1 MKKMKYLLVFVCSYG
16 LAQIQT
22 LQPSPSAKIEQVVGL
37 TNVTIDYSRP
47 AKRDR
52 KIMGELVPM
61 GEIWRAGAN
70 ENTTLS
76 FSDPVKV
83 GGKNLDAGTY
93 SLFIRPGKSM
103 WEVFFYTETDNWGLP
118 EKWNTE
124 SIAVVVETEI
134 IQLKNTIES
143 FTISLDDLYNNG
155 ANINIKWENTK
166 VSIPIEVPTHSKM
179 MSSITKTIKKDPKS
193 RDYYNAA
200 IYYRQSNQDLN
211 QAKKWIAK
219 AIEMDPD
226 KFWMY
231 RQQSLILAQLNEK
244 DIAIAAAKTS
254 LKLAQEAGNMDY
266 VRLNTKSKRNGLIK
280 LTKSN

>member
-22 LQPSPSAKIEQVVGL
+22 LQTSPSAKIEQVVGL
-37 TNVTIDYSRP
+37 TNITIDYSRP

-70 ENTTLS
+70 ENSTLS

-155 ANINIKWENTK
+155 ANINIMWENTK

-266 VRLNTKSKRNGLIK
+266 VRLNTKSIK
-280 LTKSN
+280 EWSN

>member
-1 MKKMKYLLVFVCSYG
+1 MKYLLVFVCSYG

-22 LQPSPSAKIEQVVGL
+22 LQTSPSAKIEQVVGL
-37 TNVTIDYSRP
+37 TNITIDYSRP

-70 ENTTLS
+70 ENSTLS

-93 SLFIRPGKSM
+93 SLFIRPGKLM

-155 ANINIKWENTK
+155 ANINIMWENTK

-266 VRLNTKSKRNGLIK
+266 VRLNTKSIK
-280 LTKSN
+280 EWSN

>member
-22 LQPSPSAKIEQVVGL
+22 LQPSPSAKIEQVIGL

-70 ENTTLS
+70 ENSTLS

-266 VRLNTKSKRNGLIK
+266 VRLNTKSIK
-280 LTKSN
+280 EWAN

>member
-22 LQPSPSAKIEQVVGL
+22 LQSSPSAKIEQVVGL
-37 TNVTIDYSRP
+37 TNITIDYSRP

-70 ENTTLS
+70 ENSTLS

-155 ANINIKWENTK
+155 ANINIMWENTK

-254 LKLAQEAGNMDY
+254 SKLAQEAGNMDY
-266 VRLNTKSKRNGLIK
+266 VRLNTKSIK
-280 LTKSN
+280 EWSN

>member
-22 LQPSPSAKIEQVVGL
+22 LQTSPSAKIEQVVGL

-70 ENTTLS
+70 ENSTLS

-266 VRLNTKSKRNGLIK
+266 VRLNTKSIK
-280 LTKSN
+280 EWSN

>member
-1 MKKMKYLLVFVCSYG
+1 MRYLLVFVCSYG

-47 AKRDR
+47 AKSDR

-70 ENTTLS
+70 ENSTLS

-266 VRLNTKSKRNGLIK
+266 VRLNTKSIK
-280 LTKSN
+280 EWSN

>member
-22 LQPSPSAKIEQVVGL
+22 LQTSPSAKIEQVVGL
-37 TNVTIDYSRP
+37 TNITIDYSRP

-70 ENTTLS
+70 ENSTLS

-266 VRLNTKSKRNGLIK
+266 VRLNTKSIK
-280 LTKSN
+280 EWSN

>member
-22 LQPSPSAKIEQVVGL
+22 LQTSPSAKIEQVVGL

-70 ENTTLS
+70 ENSTLS

-155 ANINIKWENTK
+155 ANINIEWENTK

-266 VRLNTKSKRNGLIK
+266 VRLNTKSIK
-280 LTKSN
+280 EWSN

>member
-61 GEIWRAGAN
+61 GEIWRAGAD
-70 ENTTLS
+70 ENSTLS

-266 VRLNTKSKRNGLIK
+266 VRLNTKSIK
-280 LTKSN
+280 EWSN

>member
-22 LQPSPSAKIEQVVGL
+22 LQSSPSAKIEQVVGL
-37 TNVTIDYSRP
+37 TNITIDYSRP

-70 ENTTLS
+70 ENSTLS

-266 VRLNTKSKRNGLIK
+266 VRLNTKSIK
-280 LTKSN
+280 EWSN

>member
-70 ENTTLS
+70 ENSTLS

-266 VRLNTKSKRNGLIK
+266 VRLNTKSIK
-280 LTKSN
+280 EWSN

>member
-22 LQPSPSAKIEQVVGL
+22 LQTSPSAKIEQVVGL

-70 ENTTLS
+70 ENSTLS

-83 GGKNLDAGTY
+83 GGENLDAGTY

-155 ANINIKWENTK
+155 ANINIMWENTK

-266 VRLNTKSKRNGLIK
+266 VRLNTKSIK
-280 LTKSN
+280 EWSN

>member
-70 ENTTLS
+70 ENSTLS

-155 ANINIKWENTK
+155 ANINIMWENTK

-254 LKLAQEAGNMDY
+254 LKLAQESGNMDY
-266 VRLNTKSKRNGLIK
+266 VRLNTKSIK
-280 LTKSN
+280 EWSN

>member
-1 MKKMKYLLVFVCSYG
+1 MKYLLVFVCSYG

-22 LQPSPSAKIEQVVGL
+22 LQTSPSAKIEQVVGL

-70 ENTTLS
+70 ENSTLS

-155 ANINIKWENTK
+155 ANINIMWENTK

-266 VRLNTKSKRNGLIK
+266 VRLNTKSIK
-280 LTKSN
+280 EWSN

>member
-70 ENTTLS
+70 ENSTLS

-231 RQQSLILAQLNEK
+231 RQKSLILAQLNEK

-266 VRLNTKSKRNGLIK
+266 VRLNTKSIK
-280 LTKSN
+280 EWSN

>member
-22 LQPSPSAKIEQVVGL
+22 LQSSPSAKIEQVVGL

-70 ENTTLS
+70 ENSTLS

-155 ANINIKWENTK
+155 ANINIMWENTK

-266 VRLNTKSKRNGLIK
+266 VRLNTKSIK
-280 LTKSN
+280 EWSN

>member
-1 MKKMKYLLVFVCSYG
+1 MKYLLVFVCSYG

-70 ENTTLS
+70 ENSTLS

-266 VRLNTKSKRNGLIK
+266 VRLNTKSIK
-280 LTKSN
+280 EWSN

>member
-1 MKKMKYLLVFVCSYG
+1 MKKMRYLLVFVCSYG

-22 LQPSPSAKIEQVVGL
+22 LQPSPSAKIEQVIGL

-70 ENTTLS
+70 ENSTLS

-166 VSIPIEVPTHSKM
+166 VSVPIEVPTHSKM

-266 VRLNTKSKRNGLIK
+266 VRLNTKSIK
-280 LTKSN
+280 EWSN

>member
-22 LQPSPSAKIEQVVGL
+22 LQTSPSAKIEQVVGL

-70 ENTTLS
+70 ENSTLS

-155 ANINIKWENTK
+155 ANINIMWENTK

-266 VRLNTKSKRNGLIK
+266 VRLNTKSIK
-280 LTKSN
+280 EWSN

>member
-70 ENTTLS
+70 ENSTLS

-134 IQLKNTIES
+134 TQLKNTIES

-266 VRLNTKSKRNGLIK
+266 VRLNTKSIK
-280 LTKSN
+280 EWSN

>member
-70 ENTTLS
+70 ENSTLS

-134 IQLKNTIES
+134 TQLKNTIES

-179 MSSITKTIKKDPKS
+179 MSSIMKTIKKDPKS

-266 VRLNTKSKRNGLIK
+266 VRLNTKSIK
-280 LTKSN
+280 EWSN

>member
-1 MKKMKYLLVFVCSYG
+1 MKKMRYLLVFVCSYG

-70 ENTTLS
+70 ENSTLS

-266 VRLNTKSKRNGLIK
+266 VRLNTKSIK
-280 LTKSN
+280 EWSN

>member
-22 LQPSPSAKIEQVVGL
+22 LQPSPSAKIEQVIGL

-70 ENTTLS
+70 ENSTLS

-266 VRLNTKSKRNGLIK
+266 VRLNTKSIK
-280 LTKSN
+280 EWSK

>member
-22 LQPSPSAKIEQVVGL
+22 LQTSPSAKIEQVVGL

-70 ENTTLS
+70 ENSTLS

-155 ANINIKWENTK
+155 ANINIMWENTK

-254 LKLAQEAGNMDY
+254 SKLAQEAGNMDY
-266 VRLNTKSKRNGLIK
+266 VRLNTKSIK
-280 LTKSN
+280 EWSN

>member
-1 MKKMKYLLVFVCSYG
+1 
-16 LAQIQT
+16 
-22 LQPSPSAKIEQVVGL
+22 
-37 TNVTIDYSRP
+37 
-47 AKRDR
+47 
-52 KIMGELVPM
+52 MGELVPM

-70 ENTTLS
+70 ENSTLS

-83 GGKNLDAGTY
+83 GGENLDAGTY

-266 VRLNTKSKRNGLIK
+266 VRLNTKSIK
-280 LTKSN
+280 EWSN

>member
-70 ENTTLS
+70 ENSTLS

-155 ANINIKWENTK
+155 ANINIMWENTK

-266 VRLNTKSKRNGLIK
+266 VRLNTKSIK
-280 LTKSN
+280 EWSN

>member
-22 LQPSPSAKIEQVVGL
+22 LQPSPSAKIEQVIGL

-70 ENTTLS
+70 ENSTLS

-231 RQQSLILAQLNEK
+231 RQQSLILAQLREK

-266 VRLNTKSKRNGLIK
+266 VRLNTKSIK
-280 LTKSN
+280 EWSN

>member
-22 LQPSPSAKIEQVVGL
+22 LQSSPSAKIEQVVGL
-37 TNVTIDYSRP
+37 TNITIDYSRP

-70 ENTTLS
+70 ENSTLS

-155 ANINIKWENTK
+155 ANINIMWENTK

-266 VRLNTKSKRNGLIK
+266 VRLNTKSIK
-280 LTKSN
+280 EWSN

>member
-1 MKKMKYLLVFVCSYG
+1 
-16 LAQIQT
+16 
-22 LQPSPSAKIEQVVGL
+22 
-37 TNVTIDYSRP
+37 
-47 AKRDR
+47 
-52 KIMGELVPM
+52 MGELVPM

-70 ENTTLS
+70 ENSTLS

-266 VRLNTKSKRNGLIK
+266 VRLNTKSIK
-280 LTKSN
+280 EWSN

>member
-70 ENTTLS
+70 ENSTLS

-83 GGKNLDAGTY
+83 GGENLDAGTY

-155 ANINIKWENTK
+155 ANINIMWENTK

-211 QAKKWIAK
+211 KAKKWIAK

-266 VRLNTKSKRNGLIK
+266 VRLNTKSIK
-280 LTKSN
+280 EWSN

>member
-22 LQPSPSAKIEQVVGL
+22 LQPSPSAKIEQVIGL

-70 ENTTLS
+70 ENSTLS

-266 VRLNTKSKRNGLIK
+266 VRLNTKSIK
-280 LTKSN
+280 EWSN

>member
-47 AKRDR
+47 AKSDR

-70 ENTTLS
+70 ENSTLS

-266 VRLNTKSKRNGLIK
+266 VRLNTKSIK
-280 LTKSN
+280 EWSN

>member
-1 MKKMKYLLVFVCSYG
+1 MKKMRYLLVFVCSYG

-22 LQPSPSAKIEQVVGL
+22 LQPSPSAKIVQVIGL

-70 ENTTLS
+70 ENSTLS

-266 VRLNTKSKRNGLIK
+266 VRLNTKSIK
-280 LTKSN
+280 EWSN

>member
-1 MKKMKYLLVFVCSYG
+1 MKYLLVFVCSYG

-22 LQPSPSAKIEQVVGL
+22 LQTSPSAKIEQVVGL

-70 ENTTLS
+70 ENSTLS

-134 IQLKNTIES
+134 IQLKTTIES

-155 ANINIKWENTK
+155 ANINIMWENTK

-266 VRLNTKSKRNGLIK
+266 VRLNTKSIK
-280 LTKSN
+280 EWSN

>member
-22 LQPSPSAKIEQVVGL
+22 LQSSPSAKIEQVVGL

-70 ENTTLS
+70 ENSTLS

-266 VRLNTKSKRNGLIK
+266 VRLNTKSIK
-280 LTKSN
+280 EWSN

>member
-70 ENTTLS
+70 ENSTLS

-231 RQQSLILAQLNEK
+231 RQQSLILAKLNEK

-266 VRLNTKSKRNGLIK
+266 VRLNTKSIK
-280 LTKSN
+280 EWSN

>member
-22 LQPSPSAKIEQVVGL
+22 LQPSPSAKIEQVIGL

-70 ENTTLS
+70 ENSTLS

-143 FTISLDDLYNNG
+143 FTISLDDIYNNG

-266 VRLNTKSKRNGLIK
+266 VRLNTKSIK
-280 LTKSN
+280 EWSN

>member
-1 MKKMKYLLVFVCSYG
+1 MKKMRYLLVFVCSYG

-47 AKRDR
+47 AKSDR

-70 ENTTLS
+70 ENSTLS

-266 VRLNTKSKRNGLIK
+266 VRLNTKSIK
-280 LTKSN
+280 EWSN

>member
-1 MKKMKYLLVFVCSYG
+1 MKKMRYLLVFVCSYG

-70 ENTTLS
+70 ENSTLS

-166 VSIPIEVPTHSKM
+166 VSVPIEVPTHSKM

-266 VRLNTKSKRNGLIK
+266 VRLNTKSIK
-280 LTKSN
+280 EWSN